1 MREKILL
8 VLNDNVRPAYSSM
21 IRLKM
26 IIGRPLSAVRMRY
39 KLKQPG
45 RHVTAPNKLAKAFA
59 KWWEMHKTIQGIGF
73 NESRVDT
80 DDIAHLMIDLKLE
93 RCHRSIE
100 VNTVEI
106 MHTQYLRV
114 SLSTIARFRSLGG
127 LPDLATLQL
136 TDVPGPGLLFPK
148 GTRVLQSLLLDYITR
163 NILFTIG
170 PLLIYPVMDVLSHE
184 SHEYWRLSQE
194 AVFGVELEEI
204 CPKGSERW
212 ENTLVKLQKAFSELS
227 TFLDKNGADGP
238 FVLGREVTF
247 ADFILVSKLET
258 MAKIIPETW
267 ENRIQHWDNSRWQKM
282 RVACAPWIQ

>member
-1 MREKILL
+1 MS
-8 VLNDNVRPAYSSM
+8 NSM
-21 IRLKM
+21 ITL
-26 IIGRPLSAVRMRY
+26 Y
-39 KLKQPG
+39 
-45 RHVTAPNKLAKAFA
+45 
-59 KWWEMHKTIQGIGF
+59 
-73 NESRVDT
+73 
-80 DDIAHLMIDLKLE
+80 DIASCKEESYGWNAMGIKARLSLNFKEVQYRIVWLE
-93 RCHRSIE
+93 YPELDSTMQRIGAGYERTKADGTPIYTMPVLVDPSHVAADGTPIPISDSWKIAE
-100 VNTVEI
+100 
-106 MHTQYLRV
+106 YLDK
-114 SLSTIARFRSLGG
+114 TY
-127 LPDLATLQL
+127 
-136 TDVPGPGLLFPK
+136 PGPGLLFPK
-148 GTRVLQSLLLDYITR
+148 GTRALQCLFLDYITR

-212 ENTLVKLQKAFSELS
+212 ENTLVKLQKGATYLNVTIPNKVSQRPIVSTAFSELS

-238 FVLGREVTF
+238 FVLGPEVTF

-282 RVACAPWIQ
+282 RIACAPWIQ